1 VAGTK
6 GRRGWGWL
14 RKSGKTTWHAS
25 YIGPDLL
32 RHKAPK
38 TFSAKMDGE
47 HWLANERRLIEFGI
61 WTPPAQREAEK
72 LAGSI
77 TVADYAATWI
87 EQRPL
92 KARTKIGYEALS
104 ESRIKASMLAQVPL
118 KNLTSEAV
126 RSWHAGMSKEKPT
139 ARAHAYQLLHA
150 VCATAV
156 VDGLLP
162 SNPCNIPKVMTPPT
176 KKLPVILAPEEIV
189 ALADA
194 IPLPRFRALVLIAAW
209 CGLRWGEVSELR
221 RKDIS
226 DDHSVITVARAVTHR
241 EGCRI
246 DFPKSGKARTVVV
259 PPHIRP
265 DLADHLKQ
273 HVAEGAEELLFV
285 PVRGG
290 CHLNDKS
297 FRDSY
302 FIPALTTI
310 GRDGKKKPRP
320 TIHDLRHFAGST
332 TARVGNLVETM
343 GRLGHST
350 VKASLL
356 YQSIV
361 SGRDAEVAVALSK
374 LALEAPPTTT

>member
-1 VAGTK
+1 MAGTK
-6 GRRGWGWL
+6 GRRSWGWI
-14 RKSGKTTWHAS
+14 RKSGRTTWHAS
-25 YIGPDLL
+25 YKGPDVL
-32 RHKAPK
+32 RHHAPK
-38 TFSAKMDGE
+38 TFSAKMDAE

-77 TVADYAATWI
+77 TVAEYAATWI

-92 KARTKIGYEALS
+92 KPRTKIGYEALLD
-104 ESRIKASMLAQVPL
+104 SRIKGSVLEQVPL
-118 KNLTSEAV
+118 KNLTPDAV
-126 RSWHAGMSKEKPT
+126 RSWHAGMSNEKPT

-162 SNPCNIPKVMTPPT
+162 SNPCNIPKVMTPAT
-176 KKLPVILAPEEIV
+176 KKQPVILTPPEIA

-221 RKDIS
+221 RKDVS

-241 EGCRI
+241 EGCRV
-246 DFPKSGKARTVVV
+246 DTTKSGKGRAVVV
-259 PPHIRP
+259 PPHIRG
-265 DLADHLKQ
+265 DLAAHLEQ
-273 HVAEGAEELLFV
+273 HVGDGAEALLFV

-290 CHLNDKS
+290 CHLNDKA

-302 FIPALTTI
+302 FIPALTKI
-310 GRDGKKKPRP
+310 GRDGQKKPRP
-320 TIHDLRHFAGST
+320 TIHDLRHFAGTT

-356 YQSIV
+356 YQQIV
-361 SGRDAEVAVALSK
+361 SGRDAEVAEALSK
-374 LALEAPPTTT
+374 LAENQEK